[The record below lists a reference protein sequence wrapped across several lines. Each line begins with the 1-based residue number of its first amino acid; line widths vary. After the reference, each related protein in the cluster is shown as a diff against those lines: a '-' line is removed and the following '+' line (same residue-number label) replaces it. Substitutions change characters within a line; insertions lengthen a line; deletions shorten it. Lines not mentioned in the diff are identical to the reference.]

1 MAKPQKPRQPLKAR
15 LVSDF
20 RIVNKKL
27 KRPNWPLE
35 GSSSLLKRLNRN
47 HKFFCTLDFSSG
59 YHQCRLD
66 PEDRDIFSI
75 LLPQGKFR
83 YARWPQGASP
93 SSDAFL
99 ILSDKDLR
107 NRAWCFKNMD
117 DLLISASTGDILER
131 RIEYV
136 LKVCEKK
143 NAKLSPS
150 KFKISNNVSFGGHQI
165 SYSNKTNS
173 VLIQPESEKIQAIK
187 NLEEPKNKS

>member
-1 MAKPQKPRQPLKAR
+1 MSASYPLGQPLKAR

-35 GSSSLLKRLNRN
+35 GSSSLNRN
-47 HKFFCTLDFSSG
+47 HQFFCTLDFSSG
-59 YHQCRLD
+59 YHQCKLD

-75 LLPQGKFR
+75 LLAQGKFR

-93 SSDAFL
+93 TSDAFL

-117 DLLISASTGDILER
+117 DLLISASTIGRLEKKIR
-131 RIEYV
+131 YV
-136 LKVCEKK
+136 LRVCERK

-150 KFKISNNVSFGGHQI
+150 K
-165 SYSNKTNS
+165 
-173 VLIQPESEKIQAIK
+173 
-187 NLEEPKNKS
+187 